1 MPAFATNP
9 IGGCMADDTSDFQA
23 LKHALELYAQ
33 ARAGLPPSHR
43 RAVASELGDLLVTV
57 VGVADRL
64 EVDLVTAAEEHVAR
78 RAASRPR
85 GVQRKR

>member
-1 MPAFATNP
+1 
-9 IGGCMADDTSDFQA
+9 MADETSDFQA

-33 ARAGLPPSHR
+33 SRAGLPPSHR

-78 RAASRPR
+78 RAAGRPR
-85 GVQRKR
+85 GVQRTR